1 MLGHVGTYLAAEST
15 ASKLPSNGVPE
26 MKADRVLRG
35 LACQDLLAFYFP
47 TLCLARHHVTRP
59 GRRERGAGVSRSECE
74 QCGLVRGGELGEQG
88 ISRPCTV
95 CRSRLL
101 SAAAGPRCLPAAKV
115 TPDTPAIGI
124 SGSQPLRQAS
134 GRHATMAVGEVELQR
149 NILALFWTAR
159 LTLSRMSCSVCC
171 DLSLHAQVPWPP

>member
-1 MLGHVGTYLAAEST
+1 METISHGSGMVGMLGHVGTYLAAEST

-26 MKADRVLRG
+26 MKADRVLKG

-115 TPDTPAIGI
+115 TPDTPAMG
-124 SGSQPLRQAS
+124 AS
-134 GRHATMAVGEVELQR
+134 ADLSHFGKLLEDMLQWR
-149 NILALFWTAR
+149 SAR
-159 LTLSRMSCSVCC
+159 LDCRGIYWLCFG
-171 DLSLHAQVPWPP
+171 PPD